1 MLRRM
6 MFSTCPRVLDFSDV
20 REFCWLWAVQSALHL
35 CSWSHES
42 AGRAGCSKVWG
53 RGSLPCWVPY
63 GSGALWELHGQ
74 QWISCLTGVSDLSIR
89 CCVSSTHS
97 IAYQFTVLNVFMIF
111 VHSSGCA
118 VILFFAFFFMEL
130 RHRAVSI
137 AQTGHRGSL
146 SSWGECLLWR
156 ASESCQLVWC
166 WAPAPP
172 KQRNPSTDLW
182 QRMEQKDSSFFDHAL

>member
-20 REFCWLWAVQSALHL
+20 REFCWLWAVQSACTAVPGAMSLQAEL
-35 CSWSHES
+35 AAARC
-42 AGRAGCSKVWG
+42 
-53 RGSLPCWVPY
+53 GSLPCWIPY

-74 QWISCLTGVSDLSIR
+74 QWISCLTGVSDLSRR

-130 RHRAVSI
+130 RHRTVSI